1 MAKFWHK
8 TDEYKAHEQVF
19 DHVRLI
25 QQDQSDYVRK
35 CRDLARFY
43 SNRLEPGLHGVSN
56 IYREGWDGVT
66 ENVIASVIDTATAL
80 IAKSRPKV
88 SVLTENAEWNL
99 QQTARKVEQ
108 YVLGLFDTLN
118 VYDLMANIFRDSCI
132 FGTGV
137 VHAYVY
143 EGEVKVERVLPTEIV
158 VDEQTT
164 RCNPKPLEM
173 HRCRFVPKDVL
184 KAKFPEKEEEI
195 EGSSCG
201 IYEEWYTH
209 VEKNM
214 VLIIES
220 WRLPT
225 KAGPGRYTMTVEGA
239 TLVDDQYTKD
249 SFPFVVYRWSPP
261 VTGYYGQGLAEPLI
275 GYQVRI
281 NQLNDFIRK
290 CQDLIAVPR
299 VFVEAAN
306 RLLKTQLNNE
316 IGAVTQ
322 YVGQPPTFFTPQAL
336 NAEIYQ
342 YKEQLKLSAFEFAG
356 ISKMAAQATRPEGIH
371 AGVALR
377 ELSDNQSQRFSIQ
390 QARYEGAHVALAKLI
405 LGLVRPMG
413 KKAPKAYLAKKF
425 VETIDWPQVDFDKNK
440 FVFRIQ
446 PASALG
452 DTPAGRLQRVIEMAQ
467 YGVPIDPA
475 VLTRLLAH
483 PDIALEDNR
492 MTSALE
498 HAEWVVWK
506 LGEGE
511 YPAPDAFM
519 DLVLTLDRVM
529 AAYLDFV
536 RLGAP
541 ENILQNMRDWILQ
554 AQSLLQPTP
563 ALDPAGGGMP
573 LAGNVANEALPGVVD
588 PTQADTAETLLS
600 GLSAPPTTA

>member
-8 TDEYKAHEQVF
+8 AAKGEAHKQVF

-43 SNRLEPGLHGVSN
+43 SNRLEPGLHGVTN
-56 IYREGWDGVT
+56 VYREGWEGVT

-88 SVLTENAEWNL
+88 SILTENAEWNL

-108 YVLGLFDTLN
+108 YTLGLFDSLN
-118 VYDLMANIFRDSCI
+118 VYDLLSNVFRDSCI
-132 FGTGV
+132 FGTGI

-143 EGEVKVERVLPTEIV
+143 DGDVKVERVLPTEIV
-158 VDEQTT
+158 VDELTT
-164 RCNPKPLEM
+164 RGNTNPLEI
-173 HRCRFVPKDVL
+173 HRVRFVPKDVL
-184 KAKFPEKEEEI
+184 KGKFPEHEDEI
-195 EGSSCG
+195 EASGCG

-209 VEKNM
+209 VEQNM

-239 TLVDDQYTKD
+239 TLKD
-249 SFPFVVYRWSPP
+249 EEYAKQSFPFVFYRWSPP
-261 VTGYYGQGLAEPLI
+261 VTGFYGQGLAEPLI
-275 GYQVRI
+275 GFQVRI

-316 IGAVTQ
+316 IGAVTT
-322 YVGQPPTFFTPQAL
+322 YTGQPPTFYTPQAL

-390 QARYEGAHVALAKLI
+390 QARYEKAHVELAELV

-413 KKAPKAYLAKKF
+413 KKAPKAFLAKRF
-425 VETIDWPQVDFDKNK
+425 VETIDWPEVDFEKHK
-440 FVFRIQ
+440 FVFRVQ

-467 YGVPIDPA
+467 YGVPFPPA
-475 VLTRLLAH
+475 VITRLLAH
-483 PDIALEDNR
+483 PDIGLEDNR

-519 DLVLTLDRVM
+519 DIPLTLDRVN
-529 AAYLDFV
+529 AAYLDFM
-536 RLGAP
+536 RLEAP
-541 ENILQNMRDWILQ
+541 PEVLQNMRDWILQ
-554 AQSLLQPTP
+554 AQALLQPP
-563 ALDPAGGGMP
+563 PMAAPSAGGMP
-573 LAGNVANEALPGVVD
+573 MAGNTAEGALPGVVD
-588 PTQADTAETLLS
+588 PTQVDTAETLLA
-600 GLSAPPTTA
+600 GLSNPPTT